1 MSDYLI
7 GGSPAIKRIRSLLT
21 KLSADTTPLVI
32 TGAPGVGKTLLSLRI
47 HAHSLLKDRELEIVN
62 FNILSERD
70 QRVRLLGGS
79 PPELPTTRRSV
90 LELPTTVVL
99 KHIDCASKFLQ
110 EQLLNVIL
118 SRTVVRLGTE
128 EERLVRC
135 RLIFVF
141 NSHPQQLS
149 KTGSIIPGLSKIL
162 AKNKLIYVPTLKE
175 RKEDIPELAQHF
187 FTQFQI
193 QRYRKMDSKFVALLM
208 KNRWERNILEL
219 KGFIHTLHVPSDEVL
234 IQQKDKTEISMI
246 DLMIDEAKEFSL
258 KNSLEQIEESVI
270 QRALK
275 KNNHNKVK
283 TAQFIGLTDGTIRH
297 LLKSKARK
305 LSQFSEKN

>member
-1 MSDYLI
+1 
-7 GGSPAIKRIRSLLT
+7 
-21 KLSADTTPLVI
+21 
-32 TGAPGVGKTLLSLRI
+32 
-47 HAHSLLKDRELEIVN
+47 LKDRELEIVN
-62 FNILSERD
+62 FKILSERD

-110 EQLLNVIL
+110 EQLVNAIL

-162 AKNKLIYVPTLKE
+162 AKTKLIYVPTLKE

-193 QRYRKMDSKFVALLM
+193 ARRNPMDNNFVKLLQR
-208 KNRWERNILEL
+208 NRWKENILEL
-219 KGFIHTLHVPSDEVL
+219 KSFVKTLQAMPDDVA
-234 IQQKDKTEISMI
+234 IQQKDRIQLAMMN
-246 DLMIDEAKEFSL
+246 LMIDEGKEFSL
-258 KNSLEQIEESVI
+258 KKSLSGLEKDLVKRTSLKYNNVYAKTSK
-270 QRALK
+270 AL
-275 KNNHNKVK
+275 
-283 TAQFIGLTDGTIRH
+283 GLTDRAVRN
-297 LLKSKARK
+297 LV
-305 LSQFSEKN
+305 

>member
-21 KLSADTTPLVI
+21 KLSAETSPLVI
-32 TGAPGVGKTLLSLRI
+32 TGDPGVGKTLLSSRI

-110 EQLLNVIL
+110 EQLVNAIL

-128 EERLVRC
+128 DERPVRC
-135 RLIFVF
+135 RFIFVF
-141 NSHPQQLS
+141 NSHPHQLFKS
-149 KTGSIIPGLSKIL
+149 GSIIPGLSKIL
-162 AKNKLIYVPTLKE
+162 AKYNLVYVPTLKE

-193 QRYRKMDSKFVALLM
+193 ARRKPMDHNFVKLLQS
-208 KNRWERNILEL
+208 NRWNENILEL
-219 KGFIHTLHVPSDEVL
+219 KSFVKTLQVMPDDVAIRQNDR
-234 IQQKDKTEISMI
+234 IQLAKMN
-246 DLMIDEAKEFSL
+246 LMIDEGKEFSL
-258 KNSLEQIEESVI
+258 KKSLSGLEKDLVKRTSLKYNNVYAKTSK
-270 QRALK
+270 AL
-275 KNNHNKVK
+275 
-283 TAQFIGLTDGTIRH
+283 GLTDRAVRN
-297 LLKSKARK
+297 LV
-305 LSQFSEKN
+305 

>member
-21 KLSADTTPLVI
+21 KLSADTSPLVI
-32 TGAPGVGKTLLSLRI
+32 TGDPGVGKTLLSSRI

-62 FNILSERD
+62 FKIISERD

-90 LELPTTVVL
+90 LELPTTVIL

-110 EQLLNVIL
+110 EQLVNAIL
-118 SRTVVRLGTE
+118 SRTVIRLGTE
-128 EERLVRC
+128 DERPVRC

-141 NSHPQQLS
+141 NSHPQQLI

-162 AKNKLIYVPTLKE
+162 AKYKLIYVPTLKE

-193 QRYRKMDSKFVALLM
+193 ARRKPLDNNFVKLLQR
-208 KNRWERNILEL
+208 NRWNENILEL
-219 KGFIHTLHVPSDEVL
+219 KSFIKTFDMPPDEIA
-234 IQQKDKTEISMI
+234 IQQKDRIELAKMN
-246 DLMIDEAKEFSL
+246 LMIDEGREFSL
-258 KNSLEQIEESVI
+258 KDSVSVI
-270 QRALK
+270 EKGIIQRTLK
-275 KNNHNKVK
+275 KHDDCQAKA
-283 TAQFIGLTDGTIRH
+283 AQSLGITDRKIRH
-297 LLKSKARK
+297 SRIR
-305 LSQFSEKN
+305 N

>member
-21 KLSADTTPLVI
+21 KLSAETSPLVI
-32 TGAPGVGKTLLSLRI
+32 TGDSGVGKTLLSSRI
-47 HAHSLLKDRELEIVN
+47 HAHSLLKDRGLETVN

-79 PPELPTTRRSV
+79 PPELPTTRRSF

-162 AKNKLIYVPTLKE
+162 AKYKLIYVPTLKE

-193 QRYRKMDSKFVALLM
+193 ARRKPMDNNFVKLLQR
-208 KNRWERNILEL
+208 NRWNENILEL
-219 KGFIHTLHVPSDEVL
+219 KSFVKTLQVMPDDVA
-234 IQQKDKTEISMI
+234 IRQKDRIQLAKMN
-246 DLMIDEAKEFSL
+246 LMIDEGKEFSL
-258 KNSLEQIEESVI
+258 KKSLSGLEKDLVKRTSLKYNNVYAKTSK
-270 QRALK
+270 AL
-275 KNNHNKVK
+275 
-283 TAQFIGLTDGTIRH
+283 GLTDRAVRN
-297 LLKSKARK
+297 LV
-305 LSQFSEKN
+305 

>member
-110 EQLLNVIL
+110 EQLVNAIL
-118 SRTVVRLGTE
+118 SRTVIRLGTE
-128 EERLVRC
+128 DERPVRC

-141 NSHPQQLS
+141 NKHPQQLF

-162 AKNKLIYVPTLKE
+162 AKYKLIYVPTLKE

-193 QRYRKMDSKFVALLM
+193 ARRKQLDHNFVKLLQR
-208 KNRWERNILEL
+208 NRWNENILEL
-219 KGFIHTLHVPSDEVL
+219 KSFVKTLQVMPDDEA
-234 IQQKDKTEISMI
+234 IRQKDRIQLAKMN
-246 DLMIDEAKEFSL
+246 LMIDEGKEFSL
-258 KNSLEQIEESVI
+258 KKSLSGLEKDLVKRTSLKYNNVYAKTSK
-270 QRALK
+270 AL
-275 KNNHNKVK
+275 
-283 TAQFIGLTDGTIRH
+283 GLTDRAVRN
-297 LLKSKARK
+297 LV
-305 LSQFSEKN
+305 

>member
-21 KLSADTTPLVI
+21 KLSAETSPLVI

-62 FNILSERD
+62 FKILSERD

-99 KHIDCASKFLQ
+99 KHVDCASKFLQ
-110 EQLLNVIL
+110 EQLVNAIL

-128 EERLVRC
+128 DERPVRC
-135 RLIFVF
+135 RPIFVF
-141 NSHPQQLS
+141 NKHPQQLFKS
-149 KTGSIIPGLSKIL
+149 GSIVPGISKIL
-162 AKNKLIYVPTLKE
+162 TKRQLIYVPTLKE

-193 QRYRKMDSKFVALLM
+193 ARRNPLDNNFVKLLQR
-208 KNRWERNILEL
+208 NRWNENILEL
-219 KGFIHTLHVPSDEVL
+219 KSFVKTLQVMPDDVA
-234 IQQKDKTEISMI
+234 IRQKDRIQLAKMN
-246 DLMIDEAKEFSL
+246 LMIDEGKEFSL
-258 KNSLEQIEESVI
+258 KKSLSGLEKDLVKRTSLKYNNVYAKTSK
-270 QRALK
+270 AL
-275 KNNHNKVK
+275 
-283 TAQFIGLTDGTIRH
+283 GLTDRAVRN
-297 LLKSKARK
+297 LV
-305 LSQFSEKN
+305 

>member
-21 KLSADTTPLVI
+21 KLAADTSPLVI
-32 TGAPGVGKTLLSLRI
+32 IGEPGVGKSLLSSRI
-47 HAHSLLKDRELEIVN
+47 HAHSLFKDCELEIVN
-62 FNILSERD
+62 FEILSERD

-110 EQLLNVIL
+110 EQLVNAIL

-128 EERLVRC
+128 DERPVRC
-135 RLIFVF
+135 RFIFVF
-141 NSHPQQLS
+141 NSHPHQLFKS
-149 KTGSIIPGLSKIL
+149 GSIIPGLSKIL
-162 AKNKLIYVPTLKE
+162 AKYNLVYVPTLKA

-193 QRYRKMDSKFVALLM
+193 ARRKPLDHNFVKLLQR
-208 KNRWERNILEL
+208 NRWNENILEL
-219 KGFIHTLHVPSDEVL
+219 KSFVKTLQVIPDEVAIRQNDR
-234 IQQKDKTEISMI
+234 IQLAKMN
-246 DLMIDEAKEFSL
+246 LMIDEGKEFSL
-258 KNSLEQIEESVI
+258 KKSLSGLEKDLVKRTSLKYNNVYAKTSK
-270 QRALK
+270 AL
-275 KNNHNKVK
+275 
-283 TAQFIGLTDGTIRH
+283 GLTDRAVRN
-297 LLKSKARK
+297 LV
-305 LSQFSEKN
+305 

>member
-32 TGAPGVGKTLLSLRI
+32 TGDSGVGKTLLSSRI

-62 FNILSERD
+62 FNTLSERD

-79 PPELPTTRRSV
+79 PPELPTTRRSI

-110 EQLLNVIL
+110 EKLANAIL
-118 SRTVVRLGTE
+118 SRTVIRLGTDD
-128 EERLVRC
+128 ERPVRC

-141 NSHPQQLS
+141 NKHPQQLF
-149 KTGSIIPGLSKIL
+149 KTGSIIPWLSKIL
-162 AKNKLIYVPTLKE
+162 VKYQLIYVPTLKE

-193 QRYRKMDSKFVALLM
+193 ARRKPLDHSFVKLLQR
-208 KNRWERNILEL
+208 NRWNENILEL
-219 KGFIHTLHVPSDEVL
+219 KSFVSTLKVLPDEIA
-234 IQQKDKTEISMI
+234 IQQKDRMELAKMN
-246 DLMIDEAKEFSL
+246 LMIEEGKEFVL
-258 KNSLEQIEESVI
+258 KDSVSRIEKTMI
-270 QRALK
+270 LQALK
-275 KNNHNKVK
+275 KYADCQAKA
-283 TAQFIGLTDGTIRH
+283 AQSLGMTDRAIRH
-297 LLKSKARK
+297 SRT
-305 LSQFSEKN
+305 

>member
-21 KLSADTTPLVI
+21 KLSADTAPLVI

-62 FNILSERD
+62 FKILSERD

-110 EQLLNVIL
+110 EQLVNAIL

-162 AKNKLIYVPTLKE
+162 AKTKLIYVPTLKE

-193 QRYRKMDSKFVALLM
+193 ARRNPMDNNFVKLLQR
-208 KNRWERNILEL
+208 NRWKENILEL
-219 KGFIHTLHVPSDEVL
+219 KSFVKTLQAMPDDVA
-234 IQQKDKTEISMI
+234 IQQKDRIQLAMMN
-246 DLMIDEAKEFSL
+246 LMIDEGKEFSL
-258 KNSLEQIEESVI
+258 KKSLSGLEKDLVKRTSLKYNNVYAKTSK
-270 QRALK
+270 AL
-275 KNNHNKVK
+275 
-283 TAQFIGLTDGTIRH
+283 GLTDRAVRN
-297 LLKSKARK
+297 LV
-305 LSQFSEKN
+305 

>member
-21 KLSADTTPLVI
+21 KLSAETSPLVI
-32 TGAPGVGKTLLSLRI
+32 TGDPGVGRTLLSSRI

-110 EQLLNVIL
+110 EQLVNAIL
-118 SRTVVRLGTE
+118 SRTVIRLGTE
-128 EERLVRC
+128 DERPVRC

-141 NSHPQQLS
+141 NKLPQQLF
-149 KTGSIIPGLSKIL
+149 KTGSIIQGLSKIL
-162 AKNKLIYVPTLKE
+162 AKYKLIYVPTLKE

-193 QRYRKMDSKFVALLM
+193 ARRKPLDNNFVKLLQR
-208 KNRWERNILEL
+208 NRWDENILEL
-219 KGFIHTLHVPSDEVL
+219 KSFVKTLQVMPDDEA
-234 IQQKDKTEISMI
+234 IRQKDRIQLAKMN
-246 DLMIDEAKEFSL
+246 LMIDEGKEFSL
-258 KNSLEQIEESVI
+258 KKSLSGLEKDLAKRTSLKYNGVYAKTSK
-270 QRALK
+270 AL
-275 KNNHNKVK
+275 
-283 TAQFIGLTDGTIRH
+283 GLTDRAVRN
-297 LLKSKARK
+297 LV
-305 LSQFSEKN
+305 

>member
-110 EQLLNVIL
+110 EQLVNAIL

-193 QRYRKMDSKFVALLM
+193 ARRKPMDNNLVKLLQR
-208 KNRWERNILEL
+208 NRWNENILEL
-219 KGFIHTLHVPSDEVL
+219 KSFVKTLQVIPDDEA
-234 IQQKDKTEISMI
+234 IRQKDRIQLAKMN
-246 DLMIDEAKEFSL
+246 LMIDEGKEFSL
-258 KNSLEQIEESVI
+258 KKSLSGLEKDLAKRTSLKYNGVYAKTSK
-270 QRALK
+270 AL
-275 KNNHNKVK
+275 
-283 TAQFIGLTDGTIRH
+283 GLTDRAVRN
-297 LLKSKARK
+297 LV
-305 LSQFSEKN
+305 

>member
-21 KLSADTTPLVI
+21 KLSAETSPLVI
-32 TGAPGVGKTLLSLRI
+32 TGDPGVGKTLLSLRI

-62 FNILSERD
+62 FKILSERD

-110 EQLLNVIL
+110 EQLVNAIL
-118 SRTVVRLGTE
+118 SSTVIRLGTE
-128 EERLVRC
+128 DERPVRC

-141 NSHPQQLS
+141 NSHPQQLF
-149 KTGSIIPGLSKIL
+149 KTGAIIPGLSKIL
-162 AKNKLIYVPTLKE
+162 AKYKLIYVPTLKE

-193 QRYRKMDSKFVALLM
+193 ARRKPLDNNFVKLLQRNKW
-208 KNRWERNILEL
+208 NENILEL
-219 KGFIHTLHVPSDEVL
+219 KSFVKTLQVMPDDVA
-234 IQQKDKTEISMI
+234 IRQKDRIQLAKMN
-246 DLMIDEAKEFSL
+246 LMIDEGKEFSL
-258 KNSLEQIEESVI
+258 KDSLSKTEQWFIDK
-270 QRALK
+270 ALK
-275 KNNHNKVK
+275 KHEGIQAKAAK
-283 TAQFIGLTDGTIRH
+283 SLGITDRTIRH
-297 LLKSKARK
+297 SMKTDS
-305 LSQFSEKN
+305 F

>member
-21 KLSADTTPLVI
+21 KLSAETSPLVI
-32 TGAPGVGKTLLSLRI
+32 TGDLGVGKTLLSSRI

-110 EQLLNVIL
+110 ERLVDTIIHKTVI
-118 SRTVVRLGTE
+118 RLGTE
-128 EERLVRC
+128 DERPVRC
-135 RLIFVF
+135 RFIFVL
-141 NSHPQQLS
+141 NSHPQQLF

-162 AKNKLIYVPTLKE
+162 AKHKLIYMPTLKE

-193 QRYRKMDSKFVALLM
+193 ARRKPLDHSFVKLLQR
-208 KNRWERNILEL
+208 NRWNENILEL
-219 KGFIHTLHVPSDEVL
+219 KSFVSTLKVLPDEIA
-234 IQQKDKTEISMI
+234 IQQKDRMELAKMN
-246 DLMIDEAKEFSL
+246 LMIEEGKEFVL
-258 KNSLEQIEESVI
+258 KDSVSRIEKTMI
-270 QRALK
+270 LQALK
-275 KNNHNKVK
+275 KYADSQAKA
-283 TAQFIGLTDGTIRH
+283 AQSLGMTDRAIRH
-297 LLKSKARK
+297 SRT
-305 LSQFSEKN
+305 